1 MAEAIRSSLPR
12 VLSLRLAFV
21 LIYLGLMM
29 FSLLPLE
36 TLPRLLA
43 GPDLMLALTLVW
55 AIRRPE
61 LVPGWMLAALFLLAD
76 LLLMRPPGLMAAIA
90 LLGVQRLKRYSRLM
104 RDRTF
109 VAEWLAAGITCAA
122 ILIGY
127 RLALITFFLDRPQ
140 IAVTLS
146 QLIATVAV
154 YPFVSVFS
162 NLFFGL
168 RRAAVGEVDNL
179 GHRI

>member
-1 MAEAIRSSLPR
+1 MADAIRASVPR
-12 VLSLRLAFV
+12 IMGLRLAFV
-21 LIYLGLMM
+21 ALYIGLMM

-36 TLPRLLA
+36 TVPRLLA

-61 LVPGWMLAALFLLAD
+61 LVPSPMLAVLFLFSD
-76 LLLMRPPGLMAAIA
+76 LLLMRPPGLLAALSLFLIH
-90 LLGVQRLKRYSRLM
+90 RLKRYSRAM
-104 RDRTF
+104 RERTF
-109 VAEWLAAGITCAA
+109 LTEWLAASVTCAV
-122 ILIGY
+122 ILLSY
-127 RLALITFFLDRPQ
+127 RLGLVLFVLDRPQ

-146 QLIATVAV
+146 QLVATVAI
-154 YPFVSVFS
+154 YPAASVFS

>member
-1 MAEAIRSSLPR
+1 MAEAIRSSLTR
-12 VLSLRLAFV
+12 VMSLRIAFV
-21 LIYLGLMM
+21 ALYMALMM

-36 TLPRLLA
+36 TVPRLLA

-61 LVPGWMLAALFLLAD
+61 LVPGPMLAVLFLLGD

-90 LLGVQRLKRYSRLM
+90 LLGVHRLKRHARAM

-109 VAEWLAAGITCAA
+109 LAEWLAAATTCAA

-127 RLALITFFLDRPQ
+127 RLALILFFLDRPQ

-146 QLIATVAV
+146 QLIATVLA
-154 YPFVSVFS
+154 YPVVSVFS